1 MTAIDIISGLSALL
15 IGLLLGIQR
24 EYHGYHTD
32 KKVFSGARTFTIVS
46 IYGFAVV
53 RFFGDEIDQIIF
65 LTSLFILIF
74 LSIPVLKH
82 KMSTPGMTTSVAL
95 VLALLLG
102 MLVGY
107 SMIFESLA
115 ISLILFVILTFKER
129 LHRFASVLTKKDL
142 ASAIRFIAVSI
153 VILPLTY
160 NVGTIHP
167 LVGPGQLFDT
177 VKTVLMIIF
186 VSSMSFT
193 SYLVIKFIGAEK
205 GIEVS
210 TFLGGF
216 VNSAASTAS
225 ISQKSKKNPGLLPI
239 SMISVLLTNTSMM
252 IKDIILMVVLAG
264 GGIIMVLV
272 PPVGLLIIISLVLVF
287 VFRKEGSPSSSIDL
301 ELGTPFAITP
311 AIKFAL
317 IFSMISASAYLLK
330 TYLGSYGVYAV
341 AAGGIVSTTS
351 VSASLALLYSGGE
364 ISAITATITLVLAL
378 GLGSLSKITIMRV
391 YDKQLMKD
399 TSVPLIIVAS
409 AAISLSLIL
418 LITGK

>member
-32 KKVFSGARTFTIVS
+32 KKMFFGARIFTIVS

-53 RFFGDEIDQIIF
+53 RFFGDEPSQIII
-65 LTSLFILIF
+65 LTSLFIFIF

-107 SMIFESLA
+107 SLILESLI
-115 ISLILFVILTFKER
+115 ISLMIFVILTFKER
-129 LHRFASVLTKKDL
+129 LHRFASVLTKKEL
-142 ASAIRFIAVSI
+142 SSAIRFIAVAI

-160 NVGTIHP
+160 SIGTIHP

-205 GIEVS
+205 GIEIS

-216 VNSAASTAS
+216 VNSAAATAS
-225 ISQKSKKNPGLLPI
+225 ISEKSKRNPKLIPI
-239 SMISVLLTNTSMM
+239 SVVSVLLTNTSMI
-252 IKDIILMVVLAG
+252 IKDIILMLVLAG
-264 GGIIMVLV
+264 VGIITSLAPPIGILIFLSFVLV
-272 PPVGLLIIISLVLVF
+272 II
-287 VFRKEGSPSSSIDL
+287 FRNREVSPGSIDL
-301 ELGTPFAITP
+301 KLGTPFAVTP
-311 AIKFAL
+311 AVKFAL
-317 IFSMISASAYLLK
+317 IFSIISASAYFLK

-341 AAGGIVSTTS
+341 AAGGVVSTTS

-364 ISAITATITLVLAL
+364 ISALTATITLVLAL
-378 GLGSLSKITIMRV
+378 GLGSISKIAMMRV
-391 YDKQLMKD
+391 YDKELMRKA
-399 TSVPLIIVAS
+399 SVPLILVAI
-409 AAISLSLIL
+409 AAVSLSILIL
-418 LITGK
+418 LIGK